1 MLLVLASAALGLT
14 VFLLSRLAIES
25 VGNRWRA
32 EQTVRRA
39 DLLRPEGTTWQ
50 RTLLGVVGKVFE
62 RVNRT
67 KLGQDYLAT
76 LRRDNIAA
84 ANPWNLNEHELL
96 QLAEVLFVGVTLLA
110 WTFFAVVYGSLNIFL
125 GLGAGAI
132 AGFAPGYIIGHKS
145 VQRRIEINRALP
157 FSLDLLVLTMEAG
170 SGFQESVEILTESN
184 SASPMA
190 HEFSRYLQTVRL
202 GKTRNAALTEMAER
216 VRSDDLTPVV
226 DAINTGEELGTP
238 VGKILR
244 IQAEGI
250 RASRSQR
257 AEKLAAEAS
266 SKILFPT
273 LLIMFAVLLMLM
285 GPVIIKA
292 VRGDMY

>member
-1 MLLVLASAALGLT
+1 M
-14 VFLLSRLAIES
+14 
-25 VGNRWRA
+25 
-32 EQTVRRA
+32 
-39 DLLRPEGTTWQ
+39 
-50 RTLLGVVGKVFE
+50 
-62 RVNRT
+62 
-67 KLGQDYLAT
+67 
-76 LRRDNIAA
+76 
-84 ANPWNLNEHELL
+84 
-96 QLAEVLFVGVTLLA
+96 
-110 WTFFAVVYGSLNIFL
+110 
-125 GLGAGAI
+125 
-132 AGFAPGYIIGHKS
+132 IGHRS
-145 VQRRIEINRALP
+145 VQRRIAINRALP

-170 SGFQESVEILTESN
+170 SGFQESIEILTESDRC
-184 SASPMA
+184 SPMA
-190 HEFSRYLQTVRL
+190 QEFTHYLQAVRL
-202 GKTRNAALTEMAER
+202 GKTRKSALSEMAER

-250 RASRSQR
+250 RAARSQR

-285 GPVIIKA
+285 GPVIIRA

>member
-1 MLLVLASAALGLT
+1 M
-14 VFLLSRLAIES
+14 FLIY
-25 VGNRWRA
+25 
-32 EQTVRRA
+32 
-39 DLLRPEGTTWQ
+39 GT
-50 RTLLGVVGKVFE
+50 F
-62 RVNRT
+62 N
-67 KLGQDYLAT
+67 
-76 LRRDNIAA
+76 
-84 ANPWNLNEHELL
+84 
-96 QLAEVLFVGVTLLA
+96 
-110 WTFFAVVYGSLNIFL
+110 FFT
-125 GLGAGAI
+125 GLGIGLV

-145 VQRRIEINRALP
+145 VQRRILINRALP

-170 SGFQESVEILTESN
+170 SSFLESIKTLIESDPT
-184 SASPMA
+184 SPMGQ
-190 HEFSRYLQTVRL
+190 EFTYFLQAVDH
-202 GKTRNAALTEMAER
+202 GKTRKAALSEMAER

-250 RASRSQR
+250 RAARSQR

-273 LLIMFAVLLMLM
+273 LLIMVAVLLMMM

-292 VRGDMY
+292 VRGDLY